1 MLKVIASAYNPIRF
15 LQPIWIKLKILFQNI
30 CKMNIDWDD
39 SIGELKSSFD
49 KIVLSLQNVENV
61 ILNRCYFINEIN
73 DPVNTILLLHGFS
86 DVSELAYGA
95 CIYIK
100 SIQRSGNINVNLV
113 ILRSRIIPMKKK
125 VFYCMS

>member
-1 MLKVIASAYNPIRF
+1 
-15 LQPIWIKLKILFQNI
+15 
-30 CKMNIDWDD
+30 MNIDWDD

-73 DPVNTILLLHGFS
+73 DPVNTVLLHGFS

-100 SIQRSGNINVNLV
+100 SIQHSGNITVNLV
-113 ILRSRIIPMKKK
+113 ILKSRIIPMKKSILLHVLSYWVHLISK
-125 VFYCMS
+125 LMVTVLTSLKHYG